1 MLYFDLNHNVQFAEN
16 VAFCVWRAPRYFDI
30 LSTECLQSP
39 EVAWRP
45 LHDTLQTAV
54 HMLRDTTRWNASLH
68 DDPRMQA
75 NSVRVITTT
84 VSQFDCFCKSDSD
97 TNNCELRRPQLHW
110 HRHRPLA
117 RGVITLFAQERGHFL
132 PPGRESSATLT
143 HSIHREDRGEM
154 ITAPPWHWTFRS
166 GIYDNLFTCTG
177 RPGLIQN

>member
-45 LHDTLQTAV
+45 LRDTLQTAA
-54 HMLRDTTRWNASLH
+54 HTLRDTTRWNASLH
-68 DDPRMQA
+68 DDPRTQA

-97 TNNCELRRPQLHW
+97 TNNVSSGDRNYIDTGPGHW
-110 HRHRPLA
+110 
-117 RGVITLFAQERGHFL
+117 RGSDNSICTRKRSFFAFREREESHAYTLCPPRGQT
-132 PPGRESSATLT
+132 RDDNSASMTMRL
-143 HSIHREDRGEM
+143 
-154 ITAPPWHWTFRS
+154 
-166 GIYDNLFTCTG
+166 
-177 RPGLIQN
+177 